1 MKTATDYVRSVMRDH
16 GAGLKEY
23 NLYET
28 KAYPSDLHPR
38 FLAGRRTNMTYGEE
52 KTVGNLRKH
61 LMAALAAL
69 DTCTDDAPIPLPE
82 VDKAVA
88 MFEALDNIEY
98 FFPEVEAWCV
108 FRAPDADGRW
118 ERVYCGCLTEE
129 QAQRLLKV
137 VEAHERVKERANGWS
152 KDSDRLVV
160 QRMPCR
166 VQDIVHPDMPD
177 DQLTRTWS

>member
-1 MKTATDYVRSVMRDH
+1 MKTATDYVRSVIRDH
-16 GAGLKEY
+16 GDGLKEHH
-23 NLYET
+23 LYET
-28 KAYPSDLHPR
+28 KAYPSDPHPR

-69 DTCTDDAPIPLPE
+69 DTCADDGPIPLAE
-82 VDKAVA
+82 VDKGVA
-88 MFEALDNIEY
+88 MFEALDQLDY
-98 FFPEVEAWCV
+98 FYPEVEAWCV
-108 FRAPDADGRW
+108 FRNPNAEGSW

-137 VEAHERVKERANGWS
+137 VSKHEEAKE
-152 KDSDRLVV
+152 SDRLVV
-160 QRMPCR
+160 KKMPCR

-177 DQLTRTWS
+177 DQLTRNWS